1 MKIESTMPA
10 YLTSSMK
17 TMEIESADK
26 PVSSFE
32 HWLTDTVGQTNDKL
46 LDADN
51 ALQELASGHAS
62 SLHHTMLKLEE
73 AKLSFQYL
81 EQIRNRLMSA
91 YQDIL
96 REQI

>member
-1 MKIESTMPA
+1 
-10 YLTSSMK
+10 
-17 TMEIESADK
+17 MEIESVEK
-26 PVSSFE
+26 PETHFE

-46 LDADN
+46 IDADN
-51 ALQELASGHAS
+51 ALRDLASGNS
-62 SLHHTMLKLEE
+62 TSLHHTMLKMEE

>member
-1 MKIESTMPA
+1 MKIEAGGPINFNSPFKEVQ
-10 YLTSSMK
+10 LTEK
-17 TMEIESADK
+17 TIPTFA
-26 PVSSFE
+26 
-32 HWLTDTVGQTNDKL
+32 HWLTNSLSTTNEKL
-46 LDADN
+46 VAADSS
-51 ALQELASGHAS
+51 LQKLASGHAM
-62 SLHHTMLKLEE
+62 SLHQTMLSLEE